1 MRVLSR
7 PCCHCGHRDGVV
19 VKHRKIFCSVCRGI
33 RGRVNQRGPR
43 RRRVVVSTVRAPMP
57 RPRAGRTPHRQA
69 SFRRACGVRDDGSG
83 DDGDGGGDPP
93 SRLGPTFL
101 DIFVARCEARALLWQ
116 VGEYDLHEAVDVLQ
130 ADADAS
136 GLVLAIGDDGVQ
148 RILGCAFAAVRDD
161 LSGWQPLLPFGRRA
175 Q

>member
-1 MRVLSR
+1 
-7 PCCHCGHRDGVV
+7 
-19 VKHRKIFCSVCRGI
+19 
-33 RGRVNQRGPR
+33 
-43 RRRVVVSTVRAPMP
+43 MP

-69 SFRRACGVRDDGSG
+69 SFRRACGVRDDG
-83 DDGDGGGDPP
+83 GGDPP
-93 SRLGPTFL
+93 PRLGPTFL
-101 DIFVARCEARALLWQ
+101 DIFVARCEARALLCQ

-161 LSGWQPLLPFGRRA
+161 LNGWRPLSFKR
-175 Q
+175 QS